1 MIVTAK
7 PTNPAHPPA
16 PKRMNTGAHPIAPKP
31 ASASAAGNT
40 FPKSVRLLKHASFQ
54 HVYENGRKHFSTT
67 MIFFFVLKPV
77 GENLPKSAGENF
89 PKDKNDYAPPLSPSF
104 GDRVGSSQA
113 ERSPVQIGITVGRAL
128 GGAVDRNRIKRRMR
142 DVVRHNLGTLREAL
156 DARAMSAE
164 VVINP
169 KKAALTADIAALRT
183 EVERGFTVIAAAN
196 IAARSTGEARTR

>member
-16 PKRMNTGAHPIAPKP
+16 PKRMHSGARGTAPKLTSAP
-31 ASASAAGNT
+31 ATGNS
-40 FPKSVRLLKHASFQ
+40 FPKSARLLKHASFQ

-77 GENLPKSAGENF
+77 AGSAQRDSVAHSS
-89 PKDKNDYAPPLSPSF
+89 PDRAPSLSPSF
-104 GDRVGSSQA
+104 GDRVGTASV
-113 ERSPVQIGITVGRAL
+113 VQVGITVGRAL

-142 DVVRHNLGTLREAL
+142 DIVRHNLGTLREML
-156 DARAMSAE
+156 VARGVSAE

-169 KKAALTADIAALRT
+169 KKAALTADIATLRA
-183 EVERGFTVIAAAN
+183 EVERGFGVIAAAN
-196 IAARSTGEARTR
+196 VAARGAGDARTR